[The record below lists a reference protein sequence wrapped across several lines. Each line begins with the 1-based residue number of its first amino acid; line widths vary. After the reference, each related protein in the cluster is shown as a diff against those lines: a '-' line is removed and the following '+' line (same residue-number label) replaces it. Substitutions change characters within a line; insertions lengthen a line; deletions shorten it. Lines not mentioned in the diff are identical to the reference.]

1 MKHSAGTFKNYS
13 VKVPN
18 PNKHVMDQIPEA
30 FYESSND
37 EQSELPDGSH
47 DEEGNH
53 F

>member
-1 MKHSAGTFKNYS
+1 MKHSAGGLKNHS
-13 VKVPN
+13 VN
-18 PNKHVMDQIPEA
+18 IYAMDQIPEA